1 MAIEKNKI
9 ISLRLTQAEY
19 ERLKKL
25 ADQTGWSVSELI
37 RNEISGKKKI
47 TGKGDIKRLL
57 YEINKIGHNLNQV
70 AKYVNTQKAVDR
82 VVAEE
87 LIQIKTLLKKL
98 ADDC

>member
-57 YEINKIGHNLNQV
+57 YEINKIGHNLNQI
-70 AKYVNTQKAVDR
+70 AKHVNTKKAVDR